1 MGLEKRLAKKVRKET
16 MFASLRGRVALVTGS
31 TSGIGL
37 ATARRLAGHG
47 CHIMLNGLG
56 DASQIER
63 VRADLERES
72 GVRVLFDGAD
82 LSVAEQV
89 ERMVKR
95 TESEFGRVDVLVNNG
110 GVQHIAPVE
119 TFPLDKWRTILD
131 INLTAVFVA
140 TSAALPGMRAR
151 DFGRII
157 NVASVHGL
165 VASVHKS
172 AYVAAKHG
180 VVGFTK
186 AVALETAQ
194 SNVTVNAV
202 CPGGVRTELIQKQIE
217 LRAVQNDVTAEVA
230 ARDLVREKQPSLQ
243 FVAVDQLADV
253 IAFLASDAA
262 SQIRGVALPVDGA
275 WTAQ

>member
-1 MGLEKRLAKKVRKET
+1 
-16 MFASLRGRVALVTGS
+16 MFTSLRGRVALVTGS

-47 CHIMLNGLG
+47 CNVMLNGLG
-56 DASQIER
+56 DAGHIER
-63 VRADLERES
+63 VRAELEKES
-72 GVRVLFDGAD
+72 GVRVLYDGAD

-89 ERMVKR
+89 ADMVRR
-95 TESEFGRVDVLVNNG
+95 TESEFGRLDVLVNNG

-119 TFPLDKWRTILD
+119 SFPLDRWRAIMD

-140 TSAALPGMRAR
+140 TSTALPGMRAR
-151 DFGRII
+151 DFGRIV

-165 VASVHKS
+165 VASVNKS

-180 VVGFTK
+180 LIGFTK

-194 SNVTVNAV
+194 SNITVNAV
-202 CPGGVRTELIQKQIE
+202 CPGWVRTDLIQKQIE
-217 LRAVQNDVTAEVA
+217 LRAGQTNVSVEAA
-230 ARDLVREKQPSLQ
+230 ARDLLREKQPSLQ
-243 FVAVDQLADV
+243 FVGVDQLADV
-253 IAFLASDAA
+253 IIFLASDAA

>member
-1 MGLEKRLAKKVRKET
+1 
-16 MFASLRGRVALVTGS
+16 MFSSLRGRVALVTGS

-47 CHIMLNGLG
+47 CNVMLNGLG
-56 DASQIER
+56 DAGHIER
-63 VRADLERES
+63 VRAELEEAT
-72 GVRVLFDGAD
+72 GVRVLYDGAD

-89 ERMVKR
+89 ADMVRR
-95 TESEFGRVDVLVNNG
+95 TESEFGRLDVLVNNG

-119 TFPLDKWRTILD
+119 SFPLDRWRAIMD

-140 TSAALPGMRAR
+140 TSTALPGMRAR
-151 DFGRII
+151 DFGRIV

-165 VASVHKS
+165 VASVNKS

-180 VVGFTK
+180 LIGFTK

-194 SNVTVNAV
+194 SNITVNAV
-202 CPGGVRTELIQKQIE
+202 CPGWVRTDLIQKQIE
-217 LRAVQNDVTAEVA
+217 LRAGQTNVSVEAA
-230 ARDLVREKQPSLQ
+230 ARDLLREKQPSLQ
-243 FVAVDQLADV
+243 FVGVDQLADV
-253 IAFLASDAA
+253 IIFLASDAA